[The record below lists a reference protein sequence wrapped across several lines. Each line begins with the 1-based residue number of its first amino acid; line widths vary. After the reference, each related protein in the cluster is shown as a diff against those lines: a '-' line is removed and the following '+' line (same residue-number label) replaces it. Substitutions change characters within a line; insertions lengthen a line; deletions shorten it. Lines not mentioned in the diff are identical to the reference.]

1 MTRKL
6 VNELIIPP
14 EVGRGLIV
22 KQGQTLRIIAIEG
35 PQVADVA
42 FINAHDHSDS
52 YAASV
57 SYMANAIQGTGN
69 YFRFKYLYSRLPR
82 ANLLVEITDDK
93 IARHWLI
100 NGGHCSTRSGYTRR
114 LLPSSRSCHGNVA
127 EVIAQYGMPID
138 QVPNTFPLWMYI
150 EDHLDGE
157 YSIHPSPA
165 QKGHYIDFLAHMD
178 VLVAI
183 SACPADAK
191 DPTPGT
197 LLNPLLNGGVNKP
210 LKAEVWED
218 SG

>member
-1 MTRKL
+1 
-6 VNELIIPP
+6 
-14 EVGRGLIV
+14 
-22 KQGQTLRIIAIEG
+22 
-35 PQVADVA
+35 
-42 FINAHDHSDS
+42 
-52 YAASV
+52 
-57 SYMANAIQGTGN
+57 
-69 YFRFKYLYSRLPR
+69 
-82 ANLLVEITDDK
+82 
-93 IARHWLI
+93 
-100 NGGHCSTRSGYTRR
+100 
-114 LLPSSRSCHGNVA
+114 
-127 EVIAQYGMPID
+127 MPID

-165 QKGHYIDFLAHMD
+165 QKGDYIDFLAHMD